1 MMIDHKL
8 KPTALP
14 SGTSPL
20 SRSEKSVAI
29 LLATYNGAKFL
40 AEQLDSIERQTHTN
54 WHVYASDDGSSD
66 DTISILENYRERWG
80 IEKLR
85 ISQGPQ
91 RGHAANFLSLV
102 RDECIK
108 ADYYAFCDQDDVW
121 IEDKLERSINAVGRI
136 GETKPALYGSRTTL
150 IDENGCAIGFSPLF
164 SREPSLKNAL
174 VQSLFGGNT
183 ILLNNATRDCLCLIP
198 SEQEVIAH
206 DWLSYLLVC
215 ACDGEVYYDAAPSL
229 LYRQHGDNAIGSN
242 NSFSDRVVRLKWLF
256 KGRFKAYS
264 ENNLASLVFLGERM
278 SEKNAAIVA
287 LFRTMRM
294 KPLFA
299 RISLSKKIGL
309 YRQTTFGTVGLWVAI
324 ITNKI

>member
-1 MMIDHKL
+1 MMMDPNFQPVEVLSGVPLLKTEVKL
-8 KPTALP
+8 
-14 SGTSPL
+14 
-20 SRSEKSVAI
+20 VAI
-29 LLATYNGAKFL
+29 LLATYNGVKFL

-66 DTISILENYRERWG
+66 DTISILESYRERWG
-80 IEKLR
+80 NEKLR

-121 IEDKLERSINAVGRI
+121 IEDKLERSINAVGII

-150 IDENGCAIGFSPLF
+150 IDKNGCAIGFSPLF

-183 ILLNNATRDCLCLIP
+183 MLLNNATRDCLCLIP
-198 SEQEVIAH
+198 YEQEVISH

-215 ACDGEVYYDAAPSL
+215 ACDGEVYYDAVPSL

-264 ENNLASLVFLGERM
+264 ENNLAILACLHAILPN
-278 SEKNAAIVA
+278 KNAEIVE
-287 LFRTMRM
+287 LFRDMRVQ
-294 KPLFA
+294 PFFI
-299 RISLSKKIGL
+299 RIHMFKKIGL
-309 YRQTTFGTVGLWVAI
+309 YRQTKFGTIGLWVAL